1 MRRGTSLL
9 GEVMALLLEEGV
21 GMSLHAAREE
31 SDMFLM
37 ADMLS
42 CSPTTCAGVFLIS
55 GFLILSLLVVGEEP
69 EVSLMIVPDDDEA
82 CASEAGDT
90 EASEASLATST
101 PPHLAVEDAAKDSPE
116 ATATGGGLTE
126 GSVGGADISESHSG
140 SRSGDRVTSVSC

>member
-1 MRRGTSLL
+1 
-9 GEVMALLLEEGV
+9 
-21 GMSLHAAREE
+21 MSLHAAREE

-69 EVSLMIVPDDDEA
+69 EVSLMMVPDDDEA

-101 PPHLAVEDAAKDSPE
+101 APNPAAEDAAKDSPE
-116 ATATGGGLTE
+116 ATAAGGGLTKV
-126 GSVGGADISESHSG
+126 SVGGVDISESHPG
-140 SRSGDRVTSVSC
+140 GRSGDRVTSATG